1 MPHLLLNHVI
11 PLLAHYGYWI
21 ILPIAVV
28 EGPGM
33 AMVSGG
39 LVAAGQLD
47 GVEAAILLILADLV
61 GDAGYYA
68 LGRFANTPVLHRI
81 GGWLRLTPERM
92 APIERGFR
100 DHDWKFLMLGKT
112 QAFGSV
118 ILAFAG
124 AIRMSFLRFIVL
136 NAAGT
141 VPKVILFEAIGY
153 FFGRSILHSLKYV
166 DYATA
171 GLFGAALV
179 LLVAYWLIR
188 RRITSD
194 LAKDMSD

>member
-1 MPHLLLNHVI
+1 MPHLLLDHVI
-11 PLLAHYGYWI
+11 PLLHRYGYAV

-33 AMVSGG
+33 AMVAGG
-39 LVAAGQLD
+39 LVATGQLD
-47 GVEAAILLILADLV
+47 AVEAAVLLILADLV
-61 GDAGYYA
+61 GDAGYYG
-68 LGRFANTPVLHRI
+68 LGRFANTPLLHRI

-92 APIERGFR
+92 GPIEKGFR
-100 DHDWKFLMLGKT
+100 AHDWKFLMLGKT

-124 AIRMSFLRFIVL
+124 AIRMSFLRFIAL

-141 VPKVILFEAIGY
+141 IPKVILFEAIGY
-153 FFGRSILHSLKYV
+153 FFGRSIIHSLKYV

-171 GLFGAALV
+171 ALFGAALL
-179 LLVAYWLIR
+179 LLVGYWLLR